1 MFDVRRITIIRDA
14 ANLLSFHKSVLML
27 GRLLVPQSGGLLFFT
42 MLPGFSENF
51 LSCLRVATSNESFQ
65 I

>member
-1 MFDVRRITIIRDA
+1 MFDAGRITVIRET

-42 MLPGFSENF
+42 ILPGFF
-51 LSCLRVATSNESFQ
+51 
-65 I
+65 